1 MTSETMDLTETLIK
15 SDRIFE
21 GKILNL
27 RVDTVQLPDGRET
40 TREIIEHNGAVAM
53 VPITETGEVVLVRQY
68 RRAPDEVVLE
78 IPAGRLEPG
87 ERPEE
92 CARRELSEEIGQIPS
107 HLTKIG
113 ELYSAPGYSQE
124 KMHLFLAGG
133 LSAQVKRPDSDEFLE
148 IVVIPLAEAVRKCL
162 NGEIRD
168 VKTAAGIMLAAG
180 ALEA

>member
-1 MTSETMDLTETLIK
+1 MGLTETLIR

-27 RVDTVQLPDGRET
+27 RVDTVALPDGRET

-68 RRAPDEVVLE
+68 RRAPDEVILE

-87 ERPEE
+87 EQPEE
-92 CARRELSEEIGQIPS
+92 CARRELAEEIGQAPAE
-107 HLTKIG
+107 LRKIS

-124 KMHLFLAGG
+124 KMHLFIARG
-133 LSAQVKRPDSDEFLE
+133 LKTDIKRPDSDEFLE
-148 IVVIPLAEAVRKCL
+148 VVAVPLAEAVRKCL
-162 NGEIRD
+162 DGEIRD
-168 VKTAAGIMLAAG
+168 VKTAAGIMIAAEVLRAG
-180 ALEA
+180 Q